1 MSETNKSFITEF
13 VIVGFPGLDPHYY
26 GMVSALLFI
35 VYLAILAGNT
45 AFLVVFAT
53 EQGLHKPMYFI
64 ILNLVLSDIL
74 FSTTTLPKIIAK
86 YWFKAGT
93 ISFTGCF
100 VQMFFVHY
108 FGSANSFILLIMS
121 IDRYVAI
128 CFPLRYPVI
137 IKNSNV
143 LILSI
148 TAWLVAST
156 GCLMTVIRA
165 YPLPYCSSNTIIHC
179 FCDHISI
186 TTLACTDRT
195 PYAIP
200 ALISAMVVLLVP
212 LAFIIFSYL
221 SIIVAVLRIS
231 STKARV
237 KTFSTCSGQLTI
249 IALYYIPRIFVY
261 MSSSVFGIKFNT
273 DLRLTIILL
282 YSLSPPMLNPLI
294 YFLRTEEIKK
304 ILITRL
310 SRLKIRAHSDH

>member
-1 MSETNKSFITEF
+1 
-13 VIVGFPGLDPHYY
+13 
-26 GMVSALLFI
+26 
-35 VYLAILAGNT
+35 
-45 AFLVVFAT
+45 
-53 EQGLHKPMYFI
+53 
-64 ILNLVLSDIL
+64 
-74 FSTTTLPKIIAK
+74 
-86 YWFKAGT
+86 
-93 ISFTGCF
+93 
-100 VQMFFVHY
+100 
-108 FGSANSFILLIMS
+108 MS

-148 TAWLVAST
+148 TAWLVSST
-156 GCLMTVIRA
+156 GCLMMVIRA

-249 IALYYIPRIFVY
+249 IALYYIPRCLVY
-261 MSSSVFGIKFNT
+261 ICTVFGIKFNT